1 LNTQGLLEFQLLNQ
15 ADSPALRA
23 TQLLESTAFRLT
35 PRKGLHTLGSTLL
48 NGKLCGMP
56 QAVSANPMAFI
67 ARILRFLFWVLIVS
81 WSVSLLRRLVNSMGA
96 AVTDRQQPIDVPGNV
111 PSGAVSRKLV
121 RDPVCGMHLAE
132 GLAIAERSGG
142 EPVYF
147 CSEECR
153 NKFMDEPRKFAANA

>member
-1 LNTQGLLEFQLLNQ
+1 
-15 ADSPALRA
+15 
-23 TQLLESTAFRLT
+23 
-35 PRKGLHTLGSTLL
+35 
-48 NGKLCGMP
+48 MP
-56 QAVSANPMAFI
+56 QAAAANPMAFI

-96 AVTDRQQPIDVPGNV
+96 AATDKQQPIDVPTD
-111 PSGAVSRKLV
+111 AVSRKLV

-142 EPVYF
+142 ETIFF

-153 NKFMDEPRKFAANA
+153 TKFMDAPKKFAANG